1 MAQAAR
7 ICPRQ
12 QGRLAAMAMTQKEE
26 ARALNA
32 EERDFVEKSHHPA
45 LQDLSD
51 EDLSNLVKLV
61 RERRDKAKTQAN
73 QRRREMRG
81 KAAPKGATP
90 SKSDDGSKAKL
101 AVLAMAVRRL
111 NSEIE
116 RRRRLLAAVTHVESA
131 RRALAMKEAG
141 EGNGGGAP
149 FNSRQAHGGMRN
161 IVSRKRQKL
170 INPMERGRLR
180 KASAVAQAKR
190 DAR

>member
-1 MAQAAR
+1 
-7 ICPRQ
+7 
-12 QGRLAAMAMTQKEE
+12 MAMTQKEE

-131 RRALAMKEAG
+131 RSALGCTIFVHSHRVARSGSQRCQSDMA
-141 EGNGGGAP
+141 A
-149 FNSRQAHGGMRN
+149 SRNR
-161 IVSRKRQKL
+161 
-170 INPMERGRLR
+170 RGF
-180 KASAVAQAKR
+180 
-190 DAR
+190 

>member
-1 MAQAAR
+1 MAITR
-7 ICPRQ
+7 K
-12 QGRLAAMAMTQKEE
+12 MEE
-26 ARALNA
+26 RALDA
-32 EERDFVEKSHHPA
+32 EERDLVAKSHHPA
-45 LQDLSD
+45 LQELSDQDLSQ
-51 EDLSNLVKLV
+51 LVKLV

-90 SKSDDGSKAKL
+90 SKSDEGSKAKL

-111 NSEIE
+111 NSETE
-116 RRRRLLAAVTHVESA
+116 RRRRMRAASEHVDSA

-141 EGNGGGAP
+141 AGNSGAA
-149 FNSRQAHGGMRN
+149 FNSRQAHVGMRN
-161 IVSRKRQKL
+161 VASLKRQQL

-180 KASAVAQAKR
+180 KAQAVAQARR

>member
-1 MAQAAR
+1 
-7 ICPRQ
+7 
-12 QGRLAAMAMTQKEE
+12 MAMTQKEE

-116 RRRRLLAAVTHVESA
+116 RRRRMMAAVAQVESA
-131 RRALAMKEAG
+131 QKALAMKRANDEKS
-141 EGNGGGAP
+141 EGA